1 MEYPRL
7 DRNSN
12 GLKGIRVELDL
23 HFMRLQEVISEKDK
37 SSFHRL
43 PFNLYKND
51 PNWIP
56 PVNQEIEA
64 IFNPLKNTFFADGEA
79 IRLLLSDGEKII
91 GRIAAFYNRSNL
103 NGIVKNGGIGFFEC
117 INNQE
122 ASNLLFDAAK
132 KWLIEKGCNAMDG
145 PVNFGERDKWWGLLV
160 EGFDPPVYGLNYH
173 LPWYKNLFEQYG
185 FRNYF
190 EQYTFLLHQNDPMPE
205 IVFKIRDRLI
215 QRNHIVF
222 KTAEKN
228 NLKKYALD
236 FMAIYNQAWE
246 HHEGVKM
253 MTEAQADQ
261 LLEEV
266 KPIMDPDLF
275 IFAYVKNEP
284 VGFFIGIPDANQI
297 LKYADGNLNVWG
309 KLNVAAH
316 MPFVKFKNLFGI
328 IFGVVPAHHNK
339 GIEAGLAA
347 TMHEKVS
354 NHRSY
359 QQIEMLWIGDFNK
372 KMLNFVR
379 HIQAKKY
386 RTLIT
391 YRIIFDEQIPFER
404 CPVIE

>member
-1 MEYPRL
+1 MQ
-7 DRNSN
+7 
-12 GLKGIRVELDL
+12 
-23 HFMRLQEVISEKDK
+23 LQEVISEKDK
-37 SSFHRL
+37 RSFHRL

-56 PVNQEIEA
+56 PVTQEIEA
-64 IFNPLKNTFFADGEA
+64 IFNPLKNIFFADGEA
-79 IRLLLSDGEKII
+79 IRFLLADGKKII

-122 ASNLLFDAAK
+122 AANLLFDAAK
-132 KWLIEKGCNAMDG
+132 KWLIVRGCNTMDG

-173 LPWYKNLFEQYG
+173 LPYYKNLFEQYG

-215 QRNHIVF
+215 QRNHVVF

-236 FMAIYNQAWE
+236 FMEIYNQAWE
-246 HHEGVKM
+246 HHAGIKR
-253 MTEAQADQ
+253 MTEEQSDQ
-261 LLEEV
+261 LLEDV
-266 KPIMDPDLF
+266 KSIMDPDLF
-275 IFAYVKNEP
+275 IFAYVNNEP
-284 VGFFIGIPDANQI
+284 AGFFIGIPDPNQL
-297 LKYADGNLNVWG
+297 LKYAYGNLNLWG
-309 KLNVAAH
+309 KLNVAVH
-316 MPFVKFKNLFGI
+316 MPFVKFKNLYGI
-328 IFGVVPAHHNK
+328 IFGVVPAHQNK
-339 GIEAGLAA
+339 GIEAGLSA

>member
-132 KWLIEKGCNAMDG
+132 KWLIEKG
-145 PVNFGERDKWWGLLV
+145 
-160 EGFDPPVYGLNYH
+160 
-173 LPWYKNLFEQYG
+173 
-185 FRNYF
+185 
-190 EQYTFLLHQNDPMPE
+190 
-205 IVFKIRDRLI
+205 
-215 QRNHIVF
+215 
-222 KTAEKN
+222 
-228 NLKKYALD
+228 
-236 FMAIYNQAWE
+236 
-246 HHEGVKM
+246 
-253 MTEAQADQ
+253 
-261 LLEEV
+261 
-266 KPIMDPDLF
+266 
-275 IFAYVKNEP
+275 
-284 VGFFIGIPDANQI
+284 
-297 LKYADGNLNVWG
+297 
-309 KLNVAAH
+309 
-316 MPFVKFKNLFGI
+316 
-328 IFGVVPAHHNK
+328 
-339 GIEAGLAA
+339 
-347 TMHEKVS
+347 
-354 NHRSY
+354 
-359 QQIEMLWIGDFNK
+359 
-372 KMLNFVR
+372 
-379 HIQAKKY
+379 
-386 RTLIT
+386 
-391 YRIIFDEQIPFER
+391 
-404 CPVIE
+404 